1 MVYYIHFVRGDIYMS
16 KKKEQYSDV
25 VDAIDASD
33 DEFHKVQRSLT
44 RFALV
49 ACFSCFSMS
58 VAGIAQLFDLGIG
71 LASFLGVSGGATVV
85 GGLIGLK
92 KMNNKGE
99 EQFHKTSLATSWQI
113 LHRVEDLVDDKFVVS
128 SKTNYFNS
136 IIQGRLSQS
145 SIVLGYFDTEAINQF
160 LYLLN
165 ANYYPSVLKHFPTKH
180 REDVIIETVDQL
192 FTYLVQNEKNQF
204 GERELKQFFQGY
216 QLLSKKEKKDFLKEF
231 RSGRYKNIHYKRNQ
245 YAVFPKEF
253 DEDVKPISSMFQIK
267 EEEDSYQLDL
277 GIVLDIQQRISRLP
291 MDAKEKYNEW
301 LHKIISSHQH
311 DSFGPNMELRGQLCQ
326 LFAEVEFEQKSIV
339 NPKIYQEFFHQ
350 FSFFANSKE
359 LDSSSFERGL
369 QQFYSMIQFL
379 EIHKSSVDFSEFL
392 ELQGM
397 ATDIFYQLLIYHDE
411 YSSVIL
417 NGMTDSYKNSVS
429 IRIRE
434 RLDNLL
440 QGKELPRDY
449 LSIYTLNQS
458 DIPIEQYISRGIHIL
473 RNYEDRP
480 VISNHQE
487 FIKANQ

>member
-1 MVYYIHFVRGDIYMS
+1 MVR
-16 KKKEQYSDV
+16 
-25 VDAIDASD
+25 IDDRLVHGQIVAAWVKSQGIKRIWVI
-33 DEFHKVQRSLT
+33 DEATAHDQFLSGVMK
-44 RFALV
+44 LV
-49 ACFSCFSMS
+49 APPD
-58 VAGIAQLFDLGIG
+58 VELVI
-71 LASFLGVSGGATVV
+71 T
-85 GGLIGLK
+85 
-92 KMNNKGE
+92 GE
-99 EQFHKTSLATSWQI
+99 DEI
-113 LHRVEDLVDDKFVVS
+113 PV
-128 SKTNYFNS
+128 
-136 IIQGRLSQS
+136 
-145 SIVLGYFDTEAINQF
+145 
-160 LYLLN
+160 
-165 ANYYPSVLKHFPTKH
+165 
-180 REDVIIETVDQL
+180 
-192 FTYLVQNEKNQF
+192 
-204 GERELKQFFQGY
+204 
-216 QLLSKKEKKDFLKEF
+216 
-231 RSGRYKNIHYKRNQ
+231 RS
-245 YAVFPKEF
+245 KEF